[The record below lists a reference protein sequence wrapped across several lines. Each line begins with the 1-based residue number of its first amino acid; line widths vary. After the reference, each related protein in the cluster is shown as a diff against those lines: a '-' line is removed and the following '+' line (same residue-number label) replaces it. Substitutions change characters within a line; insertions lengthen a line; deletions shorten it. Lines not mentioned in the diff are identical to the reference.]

1 MLIVHQA
8 RQIHVST
15 DDTEVKMQL
24 REVGEPICLFG
35 EDPADR
41 RERLRQL
48 LVVIGEENLKK
59 KKIEAEEKARKEEV
73 SIMLCSVWME
83 VYKKCAC
90 LLLQK
95 VVIFLT
101 CFSFVTKN

>member
-1 MLIVHQA
+1 MYMLIVHQA

-73 SIMLCSVWME
+73 SAHVFMYISVPQ
-83 VYKKCAC
+83 VH
-90 LLLQK
+90 
-95 VVIFLT
+95 T
-101 CFSFVTKN
+101 